1 MQWEQLYGEGGNE
14 APSPSRQTSLF
25 GQDDIPDEGKME
37 TIDDIIAEKSPA
49 HYQYKDKYIMTAV
62 KSGLMIIDQ
71 RRAHLRVLYEEYLE
85 KMDKHR
91 WETQNV
97 LFPEILQFSKADA
110 LVVERMKDE
119 LAGIGFSISSLGGN
133 SFSVNGVPA
142 GIEGVDTSEL
152 LKNIIDAA
160 AQMTVSAKN
169 EINSLLA
176 LTMARSAA
184 ISQGQPLSN
193 MEMENLVNRLFACS
207 NVNVTPDG
215 KPILCILR
223 QTEIEQML
231 G

>member
-1 MQWEQLYGEGGNE
+1 
-14 APSPSRQTSLF
+14 
-25 GQDDIPDEGKME
+25 
-37 TIDDIIAEKSPA
+37 
-49 HYQYKDKYIMTAV
+49 
-62 KSGLMIIDQ
+62 
-71 RRAHLRVLYEEYLE
+71 
-85 KMDKHR
+85 
-91 WETQNV
+91 
-97 LFPEILQFSKADA
+97 
-110 LVVERMKDE
+110 
-119 LAGIGFSISSLGGN
+119 
-133 SFSVNGVPA
+133 
-142 GIEGVDTSEL
+142 VDTSEL

-160 AQMTVSAKN
+160 AQMTVSAKS